1 MSCRRADARLVVPAV
16 PPRHIS
22 RTRLLAELDNAAAR
36 PLVLVAAGPGAGKT
50 VLLSEW
56 VLRTKAPVAWITVTP
71 ADTEPERFWRLLRTA
86 LQACCGQLGQAL
98 PAVTP
103 HGDTIERV
111 QALLDSVPVPVPVP
125 PVLIIDEAHLLTHP
139 DILADLDTLIRS
151 GLPPRVRLI
160 LAARSDPLLPLHR
173 YRLAGQMGELR
184 ARQLAMTRAETQELL
199 ATHGV
204 VLTKDDLDLLM
215 ARTEGWAAG
224 TRLSAMRME
233 NTEYPDLF
241 VSELALGQ
249 GSIGEYLIAEVLN
262 HQPEPVRRVLTETSL
277 FDEVTGPLSD
287 AVTGMQGCAEI
298 LSGLAASNSFVI
310 PVDPTR
316 TRFRYHQL
324 LREVLRHSL
333 HRYEP
338 GLAPEL
344 MRRAAVH
351 FQLSGDP
358 GQALSWA
365 AKAGDGP
372 YAALLLIQGGLA
384 HAFVHGED
392 LSGLGLNRWR
402 PPAPGTEDT
411 EQARRSAIASL
422 AIAAVTGGP
431 ASAPGQVQVADGSL
445 PAPSARRHLIVTA
458 DLARLV
464 LGVKAG
470 DEKAVTVAAGRLLG
484 HETDVLEGLMPGLSA
499 AILLAQAGI
508 LFWHGRIDEARA
520 LLTSAETGPQ
530 APPVVELKAAA
541 LTALIDSL
549 QSRPRHAL
557 DADRRAHALL
567 HKHGDLS
574 VHPALEMAT
583 ATRLLMAADLAGAAR
598 ALQRAQIGNAV
609 DGDPGLVAAR
619 DIGRATLLLASGKVN
634 EARAVAHA
642 MSAGTDLPLPRALR
656 ETLLADAETTLG
668 RPNTALDLLRGGHG
682 SDIAIL
688 TALPRARAYLSLH
701 DLRNAETC
709 VRSALTAVSPLISR
723 YSLVEAMLCAAR
735 IAMLNGDAG
744 SALGTITGAMELAQ
758 DDIVLPFLAAREL
771 FASLLARHPAVAAGW
786 PGPAGGPMTTTTT
799 TDGGG
804 RPGIGFADPL
814 TEREQ
819 AVLRFLSTSL
829 SNTEIA
835 DEMCL
840 SANTVKSH
848 LAAIYRKLAVSR
860 RKDAVLR
867 ARELELL

>member
-1 MSCRRADARLVVPAV
+1 MSRQRVDARLVVPAL

-22 RTRLLAELDNAAAR
+22 RARLLAKLDSAAAK
-36 PLVLVAAGPGAGKT
+36 PLILVAAGPGAGKT

-56 VLRTKAPVAWITVTP
+56 VMRTRTPVAWITVTP
-71 ADTEPERFWRLLRTA
+71 ADTEPVRFWRLLRAA
-86 LQACCGQLGQAL
+86 LRACGQPVRAP

-111 QALLDSVPVPVPVP
+111 QALLDSLPSLPVP
-125 PVLIIDEAHLLTHP
+125 PALIIDDAHLLTHP
-139 DILADLDTLIRS
+139 DVLADLDTLIRS

-184 ARQLAMTRAETQELL
+184 ARQLAMTRAETQEVLDS
-199 ATHGV
+199 HGV
-204 VLTKDDLDLLM
+204 VLTGDDLDLLM

-233 NTEYPDLF
+233 NTDDPGLF

-249 GSIGEYLIAEVLN
+249 GSIGEYLIAEVLD

-277 FDEVTGPLSD
+277 FDEVTGALSD
-287 AVTGMQGCAEI
+287 AVTGIQGCADI

-310 PVDPTR
+310 PVDATR

-324 LREVLRHSL
+324 LREILRHSL
-333 HRYEP
+333 HRYEA
-338 GLAPEL
+338 GLVPEL
-344 MRRAAVH
+344 MRRAAAY
-351 FQLSGDP
+351 FQRSGDW
-358 GQALSWA
+358 GKALSWA
-365 AKAGDGP
+365 AKAGDRP

-402 PPAPGTEDT
+402 PPAPGGEGT
-411 EQARRSAIASL
+411 EQARQSAIASL
-422 AIAAVTGGP
+422 AIAAVTGGTG
-431 ASAPGQVQVADGSL
+431 STPGRVKVAEG
-445 PAPSARRHLIVTA
+445 PPRAPSASPHLIVTA
-458 DLARLV
+458 DLARLI
-464 LGVKAG
+464 LGLKAG
-470 DEKAVTVAAGRLLG
+470 DEKVVTAAAERLLA
-484 HETDVLEGLMPGLSA
+484 HETDVLESLVPGLSA
-499 AILLAQAGI
+499 AVLLARAGV

-520 LLTSAETGPQ
+520 LLTVASAEARQQ
-530 APPVVELKAAA
+530 APPVVELKATA

-557 DADRRAHALL
+557 DAARRAHALL
-567 HKHGDLS
+567 QKHGDLS

-598 ALQRAQIGNAV
+598 ALQRAQIAEAV

-619 DIGRATLLLASGKVN
+619 DIGQATLLLASGRVN
-634 EARAVAHA
+634 EARSVAHA
-642 MSAGTDLPLPRALR
+642 MAAETDLPLPRALR
-656 ETLLADAETTLG
+656 ETLLADAETMLG
-668 RPNTALDLLRGGHG
+668 RPDTALELLQGYHD
-682 SDIAIL
+682 SNIAIL

-701 DLRNAETC
+701 DLRNAENC
-709 VRSALTAVSPLISR
+709 VRTALTAVSPLISR

-735 IAMLNGDAG
+735 IAMLNGDPG
-744 SALGTITGAMELAQ
+744 SALGTIMGAIELAQ

-786 PGPAGGPMTTTTT
+786 PGPTAGGPMTTTT
-799 TDGGG
+799 DNG
-804 RPGIGFADPL
+804 RQPGIDFADPL

-819 AVLRFLSTSL
+819 AVLRFLTTSL

>member
-1 MSCRRADARLVVPAV
+1 MSRRLVDARLVVPAL

-22 RTRLLAELDNAAAR
+22 RSRLLAELDSAAAK
-36 PLVLVAAGPGAGKT
+36 PLILVAAGPGAGKT

-56 VLRTKAPVAWITVTP
+56 VLRTKAPVAWITVTN
-71 ADTEPERFWRLLRTA
+71 ADTEPVRFWRLLRMA
-86 LQACCGQLGQAL
+86 LQACGQPVQAP

-111 QALLDSVPVPVPVP
+111 QALLDSLPAVPVP
-125 PVLIIDEAHLLTHP
+125 PVLIIDDAHLLTHP
-139 DILADLDTLIRS
+139 DILADLDTMIRS

-184 ARQLAMTRAETQELL
+184 ARQLAMSRAETQKLL

-204 VLTKDDLDLLM
+204 ALTNDDLDLLM

-233 NTEYPDLF
+233 NSEYPDLF

-287 AVTGMQGCAEI
+287 AVTGMQGCADI

-338 GLAPEL
+338 GLVPDL
-344 MRRAAVH
+344 MRRAAAY
-351 FQLSGDP
+351 FQLSGDS

-365 AKAGDGP
+365 AKAGDRP

-402 PPAPGTEDT
+402 PPVPGAGDT
-411 EQARRSAIASL
+411 EQARQSAVASL
-422 AIAAVTGGP
+422 AIAAVTGGTE
-431 ASAPGQVQVADGSL
+431 SALGQVQVTDGL
-445 PAPSARRHLIVTA
+445 PQTPSASPHLIVTA

-464 LGVKAG
+464 LGLKAG
-470 DEKAVTVAAGRLLG
+470 DEKAVTAAAERLLA
-484 HETDVLEGLMPGLSA
+484 HETDVLESLVPGLSA
-499 AILLAQAGI
+499 AILLAQAGT

-520 LLTSAETGPQ
+520 LLAMASAEARPQ

-549 QSRPRHAL
+549 QSRPHHAL
-557 DADRRAHALL
+557 DAARRAHALL

-598 ALQRAQIGNAV
+598 ALQRAQIADAV

-619 DIGRATLLLASGKVN
+619 DIGQATLLLASGKVN
-634 EARAVAHA
+634 EARSVAHA
-642 MSAGTDLPLPRALR
+642 MSADADLPLPRALR
-656 ETLLADAETTLG
+656 QTLLADAETMLG
-668 RPNTALDLLRGGHG
+668 RPNTALDLLRGYHDT
-682 SDIAIL
+682 DIAIL

-701 DLRNAETC
+701 DLRHAETC

-744 SALGTITGAMELAQ
+744 SALGTIAGAIELAQ
-758 DDIVLPFLAAREL
+758 DDIVLPFLAAQEL
-771 FASLLARHPAVAAGW
+771 FASLLTRHPAVAAGW
-786 PGPAGGPMTTTTT
+786 PGPAGGPMTTV
-799 TDGGG
+799 TDSGR
-804 RPGIGFADPL
+804 RPGIDFADPL

-860 RKDAVLR
+860 RRDAVMR